1 MYVLNGVNGCC
12 CWCWELRMHAS
23 PTIVQWQGYPGH
35 PKPDCVTSLS
45 GGGGGVLLSTKN
57 LRSTGPS
64 KLLPRF
70 IGPFMISKVIHDQA
84 YELAPA

>member
-1 MYVLNGVNGCC
+1 MRRQPLCSGKGTPVTPSQIV
-12 CWCWELRMHAS
+12 S
-23 PTIVQWQGYPGH
+23 PHFQE
-35 PKPDCVTSLS
+35 
-45 GGGGGVLLSTKN
+45 GGGGVLLSTKN